1 MRNLFKKKGDV
12 AVSEGKR
19 HHRVR
24 NTVIGILALLAVVG
38 GIGFWKAGATIGKI
52 SLGNGSIFGDVLKS
66 LPGVDAKLA
75 GEEEGRINI
84 VLLGMRG
91 EHVDGGGL
99 LADTIM
105 ILSIHP
111 KNGEQD
117 QNRASLVSIPRDLFV
132 TVPDTSNM
140 QKINAVHFYG
150 EEKGKGQGMEYMK
163 RVLSDITGQPM
174 HYAAT
179 INFKGFTD
187 LVDAVGGVTVH
198 LDQPFTESVQ
208 FREPKVC
215 DPYVFTVPA
224 IDPSTK
230 MQMYEYKYYK
240 RQDGTRHASPTAAYP
255 LCYNKDVECGG
266 VFKLSAGDNTLD
278 GKTALCY
285 ARARATSN
293 DFERAKRQQ
302 EVIKEIKAKMLSVG
316 TLTDFSKINGLIDSL
331 GDNVRTDMEGW
342 EMKRIF
348 GLYRDL
354 GDAELKQKVL
364 DTSDEGLLY
373 FPDKDRY
380 PGAGSII
387 LPIGDNYDRIQE
399 LFRSLP

>member
-1 MRNLFKKKGDV
+1 MDHVKEADGTQVK
-12 AVSEGKR
+12 

-24 NTVIGILALLAVVG
+24 NTAIGILVALVALG
-38 GIGFWKAGATIGKI
+38 GLGFWKAGATIGKI
-52 SLGNGSIFGDVLKS
+52 SIGNGSIFGDVMKS
-66 LPGVDAKLA
+66 LPGVEAKLK
-75 GEEEGRINI
+75 GEEDGRINV

-99 LADTIM
+99 LADTVM
-105 ILSIHP
+105 VLSIHP

-117 QNRASLVSIPRDLFV
+117 RNRASLVSIPRDLYV
-132 TVPDTSNM
+132 TVPDTSDR
-140 QKINAVHFYG
+140 QKINAVHHYG
-150 EEKGKGQGMEYMK
+150 EQKGKGQGMEYMK

-174 HYAAT
+174 HYAVA

-187 LVDAVGGVTVH
+187 LVDALGGVTVH
-198 LDQPFTESVQ
+198 LDQPFEEGVQ

-215 DPYVFTVPA
+215 DPYVFTVPV
-224 IDPSTK
+224 IDPKTK
-230 MQMYEYKYYK
+230 MQTYEHKYHVRK
-240 RQDGTRHASPTAAYP
+240 DGTKYIAKSYP

-266 VFKLSAGDNTLD
+266 VFKLSAGDNVLD
-278 GKTALCY
+278 GETALCY
-285 ARARATSN
+285 ARARATSS

-302 EVIKEIKAKMLSVG
+302 EVIKELKEKMLSAG

-342 EMKRIF
+342 EMKRVF
-348 GLYRDL
+348 DLYQKI
-354 GDAELKQKVL
+354 GDAELRQKVL

-373 FPDKDRY
+373 FPDKDLY

-387 LPIGDNYDRIQE
+387 LPVGDNYDRIRE
-399 LFRSLP
+399 LFRNLP

>member
-1 MRNLFKKKGDV
+1 MSLFKKTEGSS
-12 AVSEGKR
+12 VSAGGQ

-24 NTVIGILALLAVVG
+24 NIAIGVFVLLVVIG
-38 GIGFWKAGATIGKI
+38 GIVFWKAGATIGKM
-52 SLGNGSIFGDVLKS
+52 SFGNGNIFGDVLKS
-66 LPGVDAKLA
+66 LPGADAKLD

-105 ILSIHP
+105 VLSIHP

-117 QNRASLVSIPRDLFV
+117 QNRASLVSIPRDLYV
-132 TVPDTSNM
+132 TVPDTSSM

-163 RVLSDITGQPM
+163 RSLSEITGQPM

-187 LVDAVGGVTVH
+187 LVDAIGGVTVH
-198 LDQPFTESVQ
+198 LDQPFTEGVQ

-302 EVIKEIKAKMLSVG
+302 EVIKEIKAKTLSAG
-316 TLTDFSKINGLIDSL
+316 TLTDFSKVNGLIDSL
-331 GDNVRTDMEGW
+331 GDNVLTDMEGW

-348 GLYRDL
+348 DLYREL

>member
-1 MRNLFKKKGDV
+1 MSLFKG
-12 AVSEGKR
+12 AEGATASGEKR

-24 NTVIGILALLAVVG
+24 NTVLGTLAVLAIVG
-38 GIGFWKAGATIGKI
+38 GVAFWKAGATIGKI
-52 SLGNGSIFGDVLKS
+52 SLGNGNILGDVLKS
-66 LPGVDAKLA
+66 LPGAEAKLQ
-75 GEEEGRINI
+75 GEDTGRINI

-105 ILSIHP
+105 VLSIHP
-111 KNGEQD
+111 KNGDQD
-117 QNRASLVSIPRDLFV
+117 QTRASLISIPRDLYV
-132 TVPDTSNM
+132 TVPGTSNK

-163 RVLSDITGQPM
+163 QILSDITGQPM
-174 HYAAT
+174 HYAVT

-187 LVDAVGGVTVH
+187 LVDALGGVTVH
-198 LDQPFTESVQ
+198 LDQAFTEGVQ

-240 RQDGTRHASPTAAYP
+240 RQDGTRHASPSAAYP

-278 GKTALCY
+278 GETALCY
-285 ARARATSN
+285 ARARATSS

-302 EVIKEIKAKMLSVG
+302 EVIKQIKAKMLSVG
-316 TLTDFSKINGLIDSL
+316 TLTDFSRINGLIDSL

-342 EMKRIF
+342 EMKRF
-348 GLYRDL
+348 FDLYQKL
-354 GDAELKQKVL
+354 GDADIRQKVL

-373 FPDKDRY
+373 FPSKDLY

-387 LPIGDNYDRIQE
+387 LPLGDNYDRIQE

>member
-1 MRNLFKKKGDV
+1 MSLFKRAEGAMASGEKG
-12 AVSEGKR
+12 

-24 NTVIGILALLAVVG
+24 NTVIGVFILLAVIG

-52 SLGNGSIFGDVLKS
+52 SLGNGNIFGDVLKS
-66 LPGVDAKLA
+66 LPGVESKLA

-105 ILSIHP
+105 VLSIHP

-117 QNRASLVSIPRDLFV
+117 QNRASLVSIPRDLYV
-132 TVPDTSNM
+132 TVPDTSSM

-163 RVLSDITGQPM
+163 RILSEITGQPM

-187 LVDAVGGVTVH
+187 LVDAIGGVTVH
-198 LDQPFTESVQ
+198 LDQPFTEGVQ

-240 RQDGTRHASPTAAYP
+240 RQDGTRHASPSAAYP

-348 GLYRDL
+348 DLYREL

-387 LPIGDNYDRIQE
+387 LPVGDNYDRIQE